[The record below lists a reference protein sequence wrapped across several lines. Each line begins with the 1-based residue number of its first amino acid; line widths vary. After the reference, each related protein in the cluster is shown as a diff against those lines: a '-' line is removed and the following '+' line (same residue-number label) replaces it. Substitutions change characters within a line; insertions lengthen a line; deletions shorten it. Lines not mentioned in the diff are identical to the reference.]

1 MENPEMKKITIGPT
15 TLLYPKPALLI
26 GANVNGKPNFMT
38 VAWAGIANLTP
49 PMLSIAIRR
58 ERYTYQGIE
67 ENQTFSVNIPSEDLV
82 AETDYCGLVSGMKYD
97 KVATCGFKV
106 FYAKLKTAPL
116 IEQCPVNLEC
126 RLVQKVD
133 FKTHVLCI
141 GQIEE
146 VHVSGDCLT
155 NGKPDVEKIRPFV
168 FTTGVE
174 YAYFGLGARLASGY
188 KAGKKLIDGKK
199 GSTQKN

>member
-1 MENPEMKKITIGPT
+1 MKKTTLGPM

-38 VAWAGIANLTP
+38 AAWAGIANLAP
-49 PMLSIAIRR
+49 PMLSVAIRR
-58 ERYTYQGIE
+58 ERYTFQGIE

-82 AETDYCGLVSGMKYD
+82 TETDYCGLVSGAKND
-97 KVATCGFKV
+97 KVAVCDFTV

-126 RLVQKVD
+126 RLAQTVH

-141 GQIEE
+141 GEIEE
-146 VHVSGDCLT
+146 VHVNEDCLT
-155 NGKPDVEKIRPFV
+155 NGKPDVEKIRPLV
-168 FTTGVE
+168 FTTGFE
-174 YAYFGLGARLASGY
+174 DAYFGLGEKIASGY
-188 KAGKKLIDGKK
+188 QVGKKLF
-199 GSTQKN
+199 

>member
-1 MENPEMKKITIGPT
+1 MKKTAMGPM

-26 GANVNGKPNFMT
+26 GANVEGEPNFMT
-38 VAWAGIANLTP
+38 AAWAGVANLSP
-49 PMLSIAIRR
+49 PMLSVAIRR
-58 ERYTYQGIE
+58 ERYTYRGIE

-82 AETDYCGLVSGMKYD
+82 TETDCCGLVSGEEKD
-97 KVATCGFKV
+97 KVAACGFTV

-126 RLVQKVD
+126 RLAQKVD

-146 VHVSGDCLT
+146 VHVNEDCLT
-155 NGKPDVEKIRPFV
+155 DGKPDVKKVRPLI
-168 FTTGVE
+168 FTSGYE
-174 YAYFGLGARLASGY
+174 YAYYGLGERLAPAY
-188 KAGKKLIDGKK
+188 HVGKKLLRRE
-199 GSTQKN
+199 

>member
-1 MENPEMKKITIGPT
+1 M

-38 VAWAGIANLTP
+38 AAWAGIVNQTP
-49 PMLSIAIRR
+49 PMLSVAIRR

-67 ENQTFSVNIPSEDLV
+67 ENQTFSINIPSEDQV
-82 AETDYCGLVSGMKYD
+82 TETDYCGLVSGMKND
-97 KVATCGFKV
+97 KVAACGFTV

-116 IEQCPVNLEC
+116 IEQCPVNMEC

-133 FKTHVLCI
+133 LKTHVLCI
-141 GQIEE
+141 GKIEE
-146 VHVSGDCLT
+146 VHINDDCLT
-155 NGKPDVEKIRPFV
+155 NGKPDIEKVRPLV
-168 FTTGVE
+168 FASGVE
-174 YAYFGLGARLASGY
+174 YAYFSLGERIAPGFQ
-188 KAGKKLIDGKK
+188 AGKKLVEGKK

>member
-1 MENPEMKKITIGPT
+1 MKKTTLGPM

-26 GANVNGKPNFMT
+26 GADVNGKPNFMT
-38 VAWAGIANLTP
+38 AAWAGIANLEP
-49 PMLSIAIRR
+49 PMLSVAIRR
-58 ERYTYQGIE
+58 ERYTFQGIE
-67 ENQTFSVNIPSEDLV
+67 ENQTFSVNIPTEDLV
-82 AETDYCGLVSGMKYD
+82 TETDYCGLVSGAQKD
-97 KVATCGFKV
+97 KVAVCGFRV

-126 RLVQKVD
+126 RLVQNVD

-146 VHVSGDCLT
+146 VHVNEDCLT
-155 NGKPDVEKIRPFV
+155 DGKPDVEKIRPLV

-174 YAYFGLGARLASGY
+174 YAYFRLGGKIASGY
-188 KAGKKLIDGKK
+188 HVGKKLI
-199 GSTQKN
+199 S